1 MENII
6 KVNEGTLYEG
16 WEGTKHDAWTT
27 RKELKSLL
35 SADFKKAGIKASIKF
50 NRSSWSTSMII
61 TMSITEE
68 DIRTFDDFASSF
80 RWNRDW
86 YTYKDNNGQYQTV
99 GHRDLFDLPSDV
111 FQAMSTNIK
120 QTSYKFAVSSIGTS
134 SINKS
139 ILKDSAL
146 DRLHKLEAIVNSYN
160 HDCSNA
166 MIDYYERSIY
176 DFYRLKMA

>member
-16 WEGTKHDAWTT
+16 WEGTKHDAWNT

-35 SADFKKAGIKASIKF
+35 AADFKKAGIKASIKF

-61 TMSITEE
+61 TMTITED

-86 YTYKDNNGQYQTV
+86 YTYKDGNGQYQTI
-99 GHRDLFDLPSDV
+99 GYRDLFDLPSDE
-111 FQAMSTNIK
+111 FRNMSLNVMH
-120 QTSYKFAVSSIGTS
+120 TSYTFAISDIGTS
-134 SINKS
+134 CMNES
-139 ILKDSAL
+139 ILTDSAL
-146 DRLHKLEAIVNSYN
+146 ARLDRLKRIVDTYN
-160 HDCSNA
+160 HDCSNI